1 MLLAS
6 VATAKRHK
14 MPPDAQSASG
24 SRPGSAAVHRGAPLR
39 KMLQDAA
46 AASGVGD
53 ITRTVVAS
61 GPPSPLQGLTAND
74 ANAAYGESIGWHHG
88 CLAMHG
94 IAASRPRNHW
104 PLIGG
109 HVRRWMAYPV
119 CALLGRCL
127 FIAAEAV

>member
-24 SRPGSAAVHRGAPLR
+24 SRPGTLSAAAGDPGPAAVHQGAPLR

-46 AASGVGD
+46 AGGVGD

-61 GPPSPLQGLTAND
+61 GPPSPLQGRAQ
-74 ANAAYGESIGWHHG
+74 SK
-88 CLAMHG
+88 
-94 IAASRPRNHW
+94 
-104 PLIGG
+104 
-109 HVRRWMAYPV
+109 
-119 CALLGRCL
+119 
-127 FIAAEAV
+127 